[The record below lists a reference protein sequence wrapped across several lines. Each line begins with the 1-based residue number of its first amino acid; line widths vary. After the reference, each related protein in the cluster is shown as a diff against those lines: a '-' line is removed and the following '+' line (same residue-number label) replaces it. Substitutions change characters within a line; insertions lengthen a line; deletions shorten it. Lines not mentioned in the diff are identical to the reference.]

1 MRYAIDDS
9 RSSSR
14 SCVCLFFVFLIDSY
28 VECARSPTLLLSLL
42 LSVATAAAEIGA
54 AATAAVAVA
63 VPLPQSLL
71 PGQPGVIITSPFCA
85 LSLPLS
91 TPTWSLSFALSQAWR
106 NLSAVWRAKQFG
118 VARVARQTNNGK
130 MANIYFLGELTTKW
144 RTSMGGSGQCEMME
158 RRAKRKKA
166 GEKSNERSKQ
176 SKQQRGAWSPYC
188 LSICQSHKCKCHSN
202 ETWAKEKERRKTEE
216 RRGH

>member
-1 MRYAIDDS
+1 MRALS
-9 RSSSR
+9 HSSAFTPTLSSSNSSSR
-14 SCVCLFFVFLIDSY
+14 
-28 VECARSPTLLLSLL
+28 
-42 LSVATAAAEIGA
+42 GA
-54 AATAAVAVA
+54 KAATVAVAVA
-63 VPLPQSLL
+63 VPLPLSLL

-144 RTSMGGSGQCEMME
+144 RTSMGGSGQWEMME
-158 RRAKRKKA
+158 RRAKRKKEE
-166 GEKSNERSKQ
+166 GEKQ
-176 SKQQRGAWSPYC
+176 
-188 LSICQSHKCKCHSN
+188 
-202 ETWAKEKERRKTEE
+202 
-216 RRGH
+216 

>member
-1 MRYAIDDS
+1 MS
-9 RSSSR
+9 F
-14 SCVCLFFVFLIDSY
+14 FFVFFLIDSY

-63 VPLPQSLL
+63 VPLPLSLL

-91 TPTWSLSFALSQAWR
+91 TPTWFLSFALSQAWR

-144 RTSMGGSGQCEMME
+144 RTSMGGSGQWQMME

-176 SKQQRGAWSPYC
+176 SRQKRGAQGGWQQRGAWSPYC

-202 ETWAKEKERRKTEE
+202 ETWAKESERRKIEE